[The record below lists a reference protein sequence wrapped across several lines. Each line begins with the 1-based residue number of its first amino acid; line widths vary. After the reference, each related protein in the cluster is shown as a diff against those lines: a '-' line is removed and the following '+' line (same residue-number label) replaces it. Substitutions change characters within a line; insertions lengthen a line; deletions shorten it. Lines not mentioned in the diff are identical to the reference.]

1 MTQFRVLPI
10 RTGDA
15 YLLCGSRGNYL
26 VDGGGLSGMLPGML
40 TDRRARRLRAAACSL
55 VCAERLGG
63 VLELM
68 EAGHAVAEYWL
79 PEGLESLPGAACRF
93 NGDWAGW
100 QRLVLGGGALPDLP
114 DFLTDAASGLAS
126 LPPLGAQSDPA
137 VQRLRGAAMLIALAL
152 ACCDGDPEG
161 DAMALAPSAL
171 VGDMAAGHSP
181 SGTEGGLH
189 RFLECA
195 LVVLAARAT
204 SRNRFRAGAGIG
216 FGAGTGSGAGTGEK
230 GGSLCVAV
238 CRLLSGPG
246 VPGPGVPGLALLC
259 GRLLLDGASG
269 GSARAAL
276 VRGLALTA
284 MAAALLSGQRARL
297 RFFAPCPW
305 SQSGLVAR
313 HPIKCLNGVETD
325 PLAGLPERVGPET
338 LLRRVQRLADPDNG
352 LVFVYGDAGCGA
364 LFCGDSRL
372 RFLGRGETLRLDRPT
387 VVAAPRR
394 GSVTADRAYGSI
406 VSGDSGRDVW
416 VRGFLPAS
424 RKVAPGFKAQGVKIC
439 LNNCRTQAMQ
449 EILLEFAGGRW
460 NREAGDECVF
470 G

>member
-15 YLLCGSRGNYL
+15 YLLCGARGGYL
-26 VDGGGLSGMLPGML
+26 VDGGGLSCGLPAMLA
-40 TDRRARRLRAAACSL
+40 DRRVRKLRAAVCSL
-55 VCAERLGG
+55 ACPERLGG

-79 PEGLESLPGAACRF
+79 PEGIESLSGAACRF

-100 QRLVLGGGALPDLP
+100 RRLALGGGALPDLP
-114 DFLTDAASGLAS
+114 VFLPDALSGLAS
-126 LPPLGAQSDPA
+126 LPPLGAQPDPA
-137 VQRLRGAAMLIALAL
+137 MRRLRGAAMLIALAL
-152 ACCDGDPEG
+152 ACLDGDPDG
-161 DAMALAPSAL
+161 DAMAAAL
-171 VGDMAAGHSP
+171 SLLIGDTAAGHCV
-181 SGTEGGLH
+181 SGTEGCLG
-189 RFLECA
+189 RFLGCA
-195 LVVLAARAT
+195 LVVLAARAA
-204 SRNRFRAGAGIG
+204 SRSRPGP
-216 FGAGTGSGAGTGEK
+216 
-230 GGSLCVAV
+230 GGKKAQCVAV
-238 CRLLSGPG
+238 YRLLSGPG
-246 VPGPGVPGLALLC
+246 VSGRGLPGLALLC
-259 GRLLLDGASG
+259 GRLLLAGASG
-269 GSARAAL
+269 SSARAAI

-284 MAAALLSGQRARL
+284 MTAALLSVQRARL

-313 HPIKCLNGVETD
+313 HPIKCLNGVETA

-338 LLRRVQRLADPDNG
+338 LLHRVERLADPDNG

-364 LFCGDSRL
+364 LFCGDTRL
-372 RFLGRGETLRLDRPT
+372 MFLSRGETLRLDRPT

-394 GSVTADRAYGSI
+394 GSVTADRAYGAI